1 MTATPRRSLLRGNLM
16 SRTTWTDRGMG
27 RPRARMIALTGLVAL
42 VLPLSACGTRVD
54 SERIEAADGSGIQ
67 VAAGTD
73 ASGLGTGSTAPAGTD
88 ATGAGVVPA
97 AGTDTTA
104 AGTTTGTA
112 TAAGTGTATG
122 TGTTAGTGKAGT
134 DVKSATGTTGTAP
147 TVPTGPNAP
156 CKQSLAPVILGQT
169 SPSSGIIGASTFN
182 MRAGLAL
189 WVRDVNARGGVQCH
203 PVQMFQMDDGA
214 DPARV
219 TSNLNEMVNNKKAIA
234 IVGAGVPT
242 TFSAA
247 KRFAEQNKVP
257 FVGGDLI
264 EAPWFS
270 SQYFFPQGG
279 SPLAAYAGAT
289 KEAALKAKTKKVGLI
304 YCVEAA
310 ICGTINENFPAMAK
324 ESGLEVVLRKVSS
337 ITSPDYTAECQ
348 ALKAAG
354 AEAVFVALEGSGDA
368 RFSRSCLSLGYAPPA
383 ATSALSVSA
392 EAALDPNFR
401 KLGVFLGTGTAPYQ
415 ASDTAGGKEF
425 QAAYNRFAKGS
436 SLDQNTISQYASG
449 KLFEKAIEKVF
460 EKARSG
466 PITRELLFEGLWQ
479 IKNEKLNGLAPGI
492 SFNKNAPP
500 TQNDCYALLNL
511 TTEGYTAPKGS
522 KFECFKGLPKG
533 F

>member
-1 MTATPRRSLLRGNLM
+1 MTIHRTLLGHQRLRNRRTAAVAGLL
-16 SRTTWTDRGMG
+16 
-27 RPRARMIALTGLVAL
+27 AIV
-42 VLPLSACGTRVD
+42 VPLSGCGTRMS
-54 SERIEAADGSGIQ
+54 SEAISAADGSAISTQ
-67 VAAGTD
+67 AAGGD
-73 ASGLGTGSTAPAGTD
+73 AAALGADTGVIAPGAVDTG
-88 ATGAGVVPA
+88 ATGVVAP
-97 AGTDTTA
+97 
-104 AGTTTGTA
+104 
-112 TAAGTGTATG
+112 
-122 TGTTAGTGKAGT
+122 
-134 DVKSATGTTGTAP
+134 TGTTGTAATGTAAGTTGTAAAGTAATGTAATGAKNGGTAGATGGA
-147 TVPTGPNAP
+147 TVATGPNAP
-156 CKQSLAPVILGQT
+156 CKQSLTPVILGQT

-189 WVRDVNARGGVQCH
+189 WARAVNAAGGVQCH
-203 PVQMFQMDDGA
+203 PVQLYQMDDAA

-257 FVGGDLI
+257 FVGGDMI
-264 EAPWFS
+264 EAPWFA
-270 SQYFFPQGG
+270 SQWFFPQGG
-279 SPLAAYAGAT
+279 GPLAAYAGAT
-289 KEAALKAKTKKVGLI
+289 KEAALKAGTKKVGLV

-310 ICGTINENFPAMAK
+310 ICGTINENFEAMAK
-324 ESGLEVVLRKVSS
+324 VSGLEVVLRKVSS

-368 RFSRSCLSLGYAPPA
+368 RFARSCLSLGYAPPA

-401 KLGVFLGTGTAPYQ
+401 KLGVFLGTGNAPYQ
-415 ASDTAGGKEF
+415 AADTAGGKAF
-425 QAAYNRFAKGS
+425 KAAYDRFAPGS
-436 SLDQNTISQYASG
+436 SIDQNTISQWTSG
-449 KLFEKAIEKVF
+449 KLFEKAIANVF

-466 PITRELLFEGLWQ
+466 PITREMLLDGLWM
-479 IKNEKLNGLAPGI
+479 IKNEKLDGLAPNI
-492 SFNKNAPP
+492 TFNKNALP

-511 TTEGYTAPKGS
+511 TPSGYTAPKGS

>member
-1 MTATPRRSLLRGNLM
+1 MTPITRRITRGRLAAVAGLL
-16 SRTTWTDRGMG
+16 
-27 RPRARMIALTGLVAL
+27 AIV
-42 VLPLSACGTRVD
+42 VPLSGCGTRMS
-54 SERIEAADGSGIQ
+54 SEAIEAADGSALQG
-67 VAAGTD
+67 AAATGAT
-73 ASGLGTGSTAPAGTD
+73 GLGADPGVIAPGAVDAGIVAPSGTAATG
-88 ATGAGVVPA
+88 ATGAGSSATGPTEA
-97 AGTDTTA
+97 AGTSATGTTA
-104 AGTTTGTA
+104 AGTTATA
-112 TAAGTGTATG
+112 TKGGAAPGATV
-122 TGTTAGTGKAGT
+122 A
-134 DVKSATGTTGTAP
+134 
-147 TVPTGPNAP
+147 TGPNAP
-156 CKQSLAPVILGQT
+156 CKQSLTPVVIGQT

-189 WVRDVNARGGVQCH
+189 WARAVNAAGGVQCH
-203 PVQMFQMDDGA
+203 PVQLYQMDDAA

-219 TSNLNEMVNNKKAIA
+219 TSNLNELVNNKKAIA

-257 FVGGDLI
+257 FVGGDMI

-279 SPLAAYAGAT
+279 GPLAAYAGAT
-289 KEAALKAKTKKVGLI
+289 KEAALKAGTKKVGLI

-310 ICGTINENFPAMAK
+310 ICGTINENFEAMA
-324 ESGLEVVLRKVSS
+324 EISGLEVVLRKVSS

-368 RFSRSCLSLGYAPPA
+368 RFARSCLSLGYAPPA

-401 KLGVFLGTGTAPYQ
+401 KLGVFLGTGNAPYQ
-415 ASDTAGGKEF
+415 ANDTVGGKAF
-425 QAAYNRFAKGS
+425 KAAYDRFAPGS
-436 SLDQNTISQYASG
+436 SIDQNTISQWTSG
-449 KLFEKAIEKVF
+449 KLFEKAIANVF

-466 PITRELLFEGLWQ
+466 PITRDMLFEGLWM
-479 IKNEKLNGLAPGI
+479 IKNEKLDGLAPGI
-492 SFNKNAPP
+492 SFNKQAPP

-511 TTEGYTAPKGS
+511 TPNGYTAPKGS
-522 KFECFKGLPKG
+522 KFECFKGLPRG

>member
-1 MTATPRRSLLRGNLM
+1 MTPTSRRRHVTRGQMAAIAGLL
-16 SRTTWTDRGMG
+16 
-27 RPRARMIALTGLVAL
+27 AL
-42 VLPLSACGTRVD
+42 VVPLSGCGTRM
-54 SERIEAADGSGIQ
+54 SEEKIAAADGSAISSQ
-67 VAAGTD
+67 AANGDSAALGADTGVIAPGTTD
-73 ASGLGTGSTAPAGTD
+73 TGVVGAVPGAPAPGT
-88 ATGAGVVPA
+88 
-97 AGTDTTA
+97 
-104 AGTTTGTA
+104 TTTGTA
-112 TAAGTGTATG
+112 PAGATGGTASGTAATATKPG
-122 TGTTAGTGKAGT
+122 AAAG
-134 DVKSATGTTGTAP
+134 ATGA
-147 TVPTGPNAP
+147 TVATGPNAP
-156 CKQSLAPVILGQT
+156 CKASLAPVILGQT

-189 WVRDVNARGGVQCH
+189 WARAVNAAGGVQCH
-203 PVQMFQMDDGA
+203 PVQLYQMDDAA

-219 TSNLNEMVNNKKAIA
+219 TSNLNDMVNNKKAIA

-242 TFSAA
+242 TFAAA

-257 FVGGDLI
+257 FVGGDMI

-270 SQYFFPQGG
+270 SEYFFPQGG
-279 SPLAAYAGAT
+279 GPLAAYAGAT
-289 KEAALKAKTKKVGLI
+289 KEAALKAGTKKVGLI

-310 ICGTINENFPAMAK
+310 ICGTINENFEAMAK
-324 ESGLEVVLRKVSS
+324 VSGLEVVLRKVSS

-368 RFSRSCLSLGYAPPA
+368 RFARSCLSLGYAPPS

-401 KLGVFLGTGTAPYQ
+401 KLGVFLGTGNAPYQ
-415 ASDTAGGKEF
+415 ANDTAGGKAF
-425 QAAYNRFAKGS
+425 QAAYDRFAPGS
-436 SLDQNTISQYASG
+436 SLDQNTISQFTSG
-449 KLFEKAIEKVF
+449 KLFEKAIANVF

-466 PITRELLFEGLWQ
+466 PITRELLFEGLWM
-479 IKNEKLNGLAPGI
+479 IKNEKLDGLAPSI
-492 SFNKNAPP
+492 SFNKQAPP